1 MWKGKRF
8 IIVMGLAFA
17 ILAASLGG
25 VALANDNSGEEGE
38 AAARL
43 EIMLGKVATNYFE
56 LTGEE
61 LDIEALQ
68 TAFGQ
73 ARDEMR
79 AEALQHHLDRLV
91 EDGVITQDEADE
103 YLEWRQS
110 KPDISIGFG
119 LRGHDRFH
127 GMGGLHA
134 LPR

>member
-1 MWKGKRF
+1 MWKSRRF

-43 EIMLGKVATNYFE
+43 EIMLDKVAANYFE

-79 AEALQHHLDRLV
+79 AEALQHRLDRLV

-103 YLEWRQS
+103 YLEWWQS
-110 KPDISIGFG
+110 KPDVSIGFG
-119 LRGHDRFH
+119 PRGHGRVH